1 MYIIPKGCISAP
13 KMYLCSIF
21 YILKRKTT
29 MVLIGKFLA
38 AGLLTLSVCANQAS
52 SKEIAE
58 QGVIIPQEQQEPT
71 QFTFSSP
78 QVPEKVIFCGK
89 EIDLTRFDRYERMD
103 RELLAFTYM
112 HSTSIQMIKKANRY
126 FPIVEPIL
134 KENGIPEDFKYL
146 MAIESNCNPT
156 ARSVAGAAG
165 LWQFMQTTGREYG
178 LEVNK
183 NVDERYHVEKATQAA
198 CKYLKEAYEKYNDW
212 VAVAAAYNA
221 GQARIANQMNK
232 QQVDDML
239 DLHLVE
245 ETARYVYRII
255 AAKIMFSDPSQFG
268 FYLRATDLYMPIP
281 VKEVTVTTGIAN
293 LATWAK
299 EQGTTYAL
307 LKNLN
312 PWLRDTFLQN
322 VSKRTYILKVPI
334 KEKMHYKP
342 SEIIPHDKRWIVK
355 E

>member
-1 MYIIPKGCISAP
+1 MNLYPKLLILSATLVCFISACHAISQP
-13 KMYLCSIF
+13 NTPTEETT
-21 YILKRKTT
+21 ILHY
-29 MVLIGKFLA
+29 
-38 AGLLTLSVCANQAS
+38 
-52 SKEIAE
+52 
-58 QGVIIPQEQQEPT
+58 
-71 QFTFSSP
+71 SSP
-78 QVPEKVIFCGK
+78 QVPETVMFCGK

-134 KENGIPEDFKYL
+134 KENGIPDDFKYL
-146 MAIESNCNPT
+146 MAIESNCNPL

-183 NVDERYHVEKATQAA
+183 NVDERYHVEKATRAA
-198 CKYLKEAYEKYNDW
+198 CKYLKDAYAKYNDW

-221 GQARIANQMNK
+221 GQARIASQLT
-232 QQVDDML
+232 QQGVDDML

-245 ETARYVYRII
+245 ETSRYVYRII
-255 AAKIMFSDPSQFG
+255 AAKIMFSDPTKFG
-268 FYLRATDLYMPIP
+268 FYLKASDLYIPIP
-281 VKEVTVTTGIAN
+281 YKEVEVTTGILN
-293 LATWAK
+293 LASWAK

-307 LKNLN
+307 LRNLN
-312 PWLRDTFLQN
+312 PWLRDTSLQN
-322 VSKRTYILKVPI
+322 VSKRTYILRIPV
-334 KEKMHYKP
+334 KEKMHYNP
-342 SEIIPHDKRWIVK
+342 QAIIPHDKRWIVK

>member
-1 MYIIPKGCISAP
+1 M
-13 KMYLCSIF
+13 
-21 YILKRKTT
+21 IL
-29 MVLIGKFLA
+29 LGKFLTVS
-38 AGLLTLSVCANQAS
+38 LLTLSVCTDQVTSQEISQDTIRQEEQAS
-52 SKEIAE
+52 PS
-58 QGVIIPQEQQEPT
+58 
-71 QFTFSSP
+71 FTYSSP
-78 QVPEKVIFCGK
+78 QVPSKVTFCGK
-89 EIDLTRFDRYERMD
+89 EIDLTRFDRHERMD

-134 KENGIPEDFKYL
+134 KANGIPEDFKYL
-146 MAIESNCNPT
+146 MAIESNCNPL

-183 NVDERYHVEKATQAA
+183 NIDERYHIEKATTAA
-198 CKYLKEAYEKYNDW
+198 CKYLKDAYAKYNDW

-221 GQARIANQMNK
+221 GQARIANQLEL

-255 AAKIMFSDPSQFG
+255 AAKIMFSDPTAFG
-268 FYLRATDLYMPIP
+268 FYLKASDLYMPIP
-281 VKEVTVTTGIAN
+281 YKEVTVTSGIAN
-293 LATWAK
+293 LASWARQ
-299 EQGTTYAL
+299 QGINYAL

-312 PWLRDTFLQN
+312 PWLRDTSLQN
-322 VSKRTYILKVPI
+322 VSKRTYVLKIPTQ
-334 KEKMHYKP
+334 EGMHYQ
-342 SEIIPHDKRWIVK
+342 SEKIIPHDNRWIVK
-355 E
+355 

>member
-1 MYIIPKGCISAP
+1 
-13 KMYLCSIF
+13 
-21 YILKRKTT
+21 
-29 MVLIGKFLA
+29 MVLIGK
-38 AGLLTLSVCANQAS
+38 LLVASLMTFSVCNNQVS
-52 SKEIAE
+52 SKETIE
-58 QGVIIPQEQQEPT
+58 QSIVTTHEQEEPAR
-71 QFTFSSP
+71 FTYSSP
-78 QVPEKVIFCGK
+78 QVPEKMTFCGK

-146 MAIESNCNPT
+146 MAIESNCNPL

-183 NVDERYHVEKATQAA
+183 NVDERYHIEKATKAA
-198 CKYLKEAYEKYNDW
+198 CKYLKDAYAKYNDW

-221 GQARIANQMNK
+221 GQARIATQLNK

-239 DLHLVE
+239 DLYLVE
-245 ETARYVYRII
+245 ETSRYVYRIM
-255 AAKIMFSDPSQFG
+255 AAKIMFSDPTRFG
-268 FYLRATDLYMPIP
+268 FYLRASDLYMPIP
-281 VKEVTVTTGIAN
+281 TQEIEVTTGISD
-293 LATWAK
+293 LASWAK
-299 EQGTTYAL
+299 QQGITYAL

-322 VSKRTYILKVPI
+322 VSKRTYKLKIPI
-334 KEKMHYKP
+334 KEKMHYRP
-342 SEIIPHDKRWIVK
+342 SEIIPHDNRWIIK